1 MIRKYFKLYP
11 HYLAMAVKSKLI
23 YRLDAALGIIGFFF
37 SNGAT
42 FLSLY
47 LALSSIGGLG
57 KWSFM
62 HIIFLY
68 GFLMIPMGIDHML
81 TDRLWNYGG
90 WLIHNGELD
99 RILMKPLNPLF
110 QMCAEFFQEGG
121 IGEIVL
127 GVAFIAISA
136 PNISVTI
143 SFSSVMALIVG
154 GFFSIFIYFAIKLG
168 SMSVAFYTHRSI
180 SLMSALY
187 NVKDF
192 GRYPGSIYHSSP
204 KKVIGNVFY
213 NILLFLLPFGLVGYL
228 PVSCILFPGDPI
240 PFLWFSIPPSS
251 WLVAGIIA
259 VVAIAHFS
267 FAYWLF
273 RRGIRRY
280 GSAGS

>member
-1 MIRKYFKLYP
+1 MLKKYLKLYP
-11 HYLAMAVKSKLI
+11 HYLAMAIKSKLV
-23 YRLDAALGIIGFFF
+23 YRLDAMLGIIGFFF

-57 KWSFM
+57 KWSFF

-68 GFLMIPMGIDHML
+68 GFLMIPMGIDHMF

-90 WLIHNGELD
+90 WMIHAGELD

-127 GVAFIAISA
+127 GVIFIAISA
-136 PNISVTI
+136 PQITI
-143 SFSSVMALIVG
+143 TVSFSSVMALIIGVI
-154 GFFSIFIYFAIKLG
+154 FSSLIYFAIKLAT
-168 SMSVAFYTHRSI
+168 MSVAFFARRSVG
-180 SLMSALY
+180 LMSALY

-192 GRYPGSIYHSSP
+192 GRYPGTIYHESP
-204 KKVIGNVFY
+204 MKFFGTVFY
-213 NILLFLLPFGLVGYL
+213 NVLLFLLPFGLVGYL
-228 PVSCILFPGDPI
+228 PVSCILFPDDPI
-240 PFLWFSIPPSS
+240 PLLWFSIPANS
-251 WLVAGIIA
+251 WLVCGIIA
-259 VVAIAHFS
+259 AVSLLHF
-267 FAYWLF
+267 FLAYAFF
-273 RRGIRRY
+273 RKGLKRY